1 MRDLLRLSAE
11 KSVEHRTNKCLECF
25 LLLVLRLAVRRMAVV
40 ARPAA
45 MGMSVKALKRALK
58 KAGLKTTGKKAA
70 LTKRAKKAHLMRG
83 GAVEEV
89 DENGT
94 TKYKSTNTGMV
105 YDTRAE
111 AERMDTPPSTATSAG
126 RRRRRNGRSRRGGY
140 DY

>member
-1 MRDLLRLSAE
+1 MSGPNPAGGAPFGDGQMGG
-11 KSVEHRTNKCLECF
+11 
-25 LLLVLRLAVRRMAVV
+25 RRKT
-40 ARPAA
+40 RRS
-45 MGMSVKALKRALK
+45 GMSVKALKRALK

-89 DENGT
+89 DENGI

-111 AERMDTPPSTATSAG
+111 AERMDTPPSTTTSAG
-126 RRRRRNGRSRRGGY
+126 RRRPRKGRRGGF

>member
-1 MRDLLRLSAE
+1 ME
-11 KSVEHRTNKCLECF
+11 GG
-25 LLLVLRLAVRRMAVV
+25 RRKT
-40 ARPAA
+40 RRN
-45 MGMSVKALKRALK
+45 GMSVKALKRALK

-70 LTKRAKKAHLMRG
+70 LTKRAKKARLMHG

-111 AERMDTPPSTATSAG
+111 AEAADAPPSTTTPGG
-126 RRRRRNGRSRRGGY
+126 RRRRRY
-140 DY
+140 